1 MKKKDKIALIIG
13 VAVIIICAIVVIF
26 MLDRF
31 AVIRIFPRPV
41 PKQEKTIQLDDL
53 GSADMPV
60 GNSLV
65 VTIFCGDDKSSW
77 DFGNENDRALR
88 ERDFASL
95 KIAAEWLGKRAD
107 NYNKTFSLVYPTD
120 ENSDL
125 YYEADFKGIIC
136 NITENPDNTECWEYI
151 DSKIDSAALKNK
163 YNCDNIL
170 YLLFINEYDDDT
182 ENDDNLNIDPTAECI
197 YDKEKKYNYEFC
209 RLPSI
214 LNGGYLAPAVIAHEI
229 IHLYGAPDLYAFDA
243 NDINYGITVEFVQY
257 CRKNVP
263 QDIMLSTYDR
273 ETGKR
278 LPDRITQEITDVTA
292 YYIGWLDTP
301 PECID
306 EYRLVHSQHEYK
318 NGQGVNTQ

>member
-1 MKKKDKIALIIG
+1 MKKKDKITLIIG
-13 VAVIIICAIVVIF
+13 VAVIIICAIAVIF

-31 AVIRIFPRPV
+31 AVVRIFPRPV

-65 VTIFCGDDKSSW
+65 VTIFCGDEKSNW

-88 ERDFASL
+88 ERDFAAL
-95 KIAAEWLGKRAD
+95 KIAAEWLGKQAD

-120 ENSDL
+120 EKSDL

-151 DSKIDSAALKNK
+151 DGKIDSAALKNK
-163 YNCDNIL
+163 YNCDNFL

-182 ENDDNLNIDPTAECI
+182 ENDDQMCI
-197 YDKEKKYNYEFC
+197 RD
-209 RLPSI
+209 S
-214 LNGGYLAPAVIAHEI
+214 EI

-243 NDINYGITVEFVQY
+243 NDINYGVTVDFIEH

-278 LPDRITQEITDVTA
+278 LPDRITQEITNITA
-292 YYIGWLDTP
+292 YYILSL
-301 PECID
+301 I
-306 EYRLVHSQHEYK
+306 HI
-318 NGQGVNTQ
+318 